1 MSKPVSILI
10 LTSASLMLAACGGS
24 PTGDEPLVV
33 ENGQSP
39 GSIGPAPAEARG
51 QDFISWVLGS
61 YGFAV
66 ESARI
71 ASQKSARPNVR
82 QFAERLEKELGASA
96 DQLKA
101 LASAQKLNPVA
112 IPGATDQ
119 SDLALLSST
128 RGDPLDKIFAEQQL
142 RTLSTLVGTLRAYKN
157 GGDDPQL
164 KSWAEANQGRVNDLL
179 LDLQTLNAEIE
190 GSE

>member
-10 LTSASLMLAACGGS
+10 LTSASLMLAACGAS

-51 QDFISWVLGS
+51 QDFISSVLGS

-71 ASQKSARPNVR
+71 ASQKSARPDVR

-119 SDLALLSST
+119 SDLALLSSR

-142 RTLSTLVGTLRAYKN
+142 RTLSTLVGMLRAYKN

>member
-10 LTSASLMLAACGGS
+10 LTSASLMLAACGAS

-51 QDFISWVLGS
+51 QDFISSVLGS

-71 ASQKSARPNVR
+71 ASQKSARPDVR

-142 RTLSTLVGTLRAYKN
+142 RTLSTLVGMLRAYKN